1 MDTEIEREALDFFR
15 RLLDSNPSLDGD
27 IEGEI
32 TSLTPAVA
40 SRVRSMLSALRS
52 KALDVPSPFARFP
65 TSTPTSLG
73 GFALGDTL
81 GQGGMGTVFAGEKR
95 QGEVVLQAAVKWL
108 PTAALDSSRRARF
121 VLEQQVVSR
130 LSHPGIARL
139 IDAGETADGGLWYA
153 MERIHGQHIDAFCST
168 QRLSLTARLKLVAQ
182 IAEALAYAHRNLVLH
197 RDIKPSNVLVS
208 AEGRACLIDFGIAKP
223 LADDST
229 ALTQE
234 QAPMTLRYASPEQ
247 LKQDTLTTRSDLWQ
261 LAALAYEL
269 VTGKPARKHI
279 GSDALSRATAAA
291 LECDEAHIASLGLNR
306 QQLVK
311 ALRGDI
317 DAVLAKA
324 LRQAP
329 EDRYSNVDEFRDD
342 LEAILAGLPVAA
354 RRDETW
360 YASRAFLR
368 RHRLSLGFATVAAV
382 LALGLVWS
390 AFERTRQQAEAAERS
405 VALLSDI
412 LLQLPE
418 GDEGGDGNS
427 MTVPV
432 LLARANARILDNPQ
446 LPPHH
451 RKSLAAQIARRGL
464 DLGARDPALEA
475 ASKNLEL
482 AESLFGEQ
490 SKEGAAAMD
499 LLAEVKAMGF
509 GQAEEAMRLLE
520 DSAKLQQRLHHT
532 ESPEFLEHLVVRGFV
547 FSVAGKS
554 AEAVESIRLAAE
566 LAGRLPD
573 LPPGLAEENLARYSM
588 FLRHGGQWDE
598 AEQVID
604 AALERLD
611 ALGANAP
618 RATVAAL
625 ESEACIVHSNQA
637 TPSAI
642 QICRRRVDAHERDGT
657 LESSGGS
664 TALLGLAIAQNNL
677 GESADALKTID
688 QAEAVTLAFEG
699 RNPRSQNMRHIQ
711 LARARILKRL
721 QRWDDAALA
730 FEESIRLF
738 VARDPETSALRVN
751 RTRVEWLEVLVAAG
765 RTRDASA
772 LIEAGIDLGQDDSE
786 YLERYRRAVAAL
798 AE

>member
-1 MDTEIEREALDFFR
+1 MDTQIERDALDFFR
-15 RLLDSNPSLDGD
+15 RLLDSNPSLTGD
-27 IEGEI
+27 VETEI
-32 TSLTPAVA
+32 SSLMPGVA
-40 SRVRSMLSALRS
+40 DRVRSMLAALRS
-52 KALDVPSPFARFP
+52 KGSEGSRPFAHPSFTAP
-65 TSTPTSLG
+65 ATLG
-73 GFALGDTL
+73 GFTLGETL
-81 GQGGMGTVFAGEKR
+81 GQGGMGTVFAGERR

-121 VLEQQVVSR
+121 VLEQQVVAR

-168 QRLSLTARLKLVAQ
+168 QRLSLAARLKLVAQ

-223 LADDST
+223 LADGST

-269 VTGKPARKHI
+269 ITGKPARKHM
-279 GSDALSRATAAA
+279 GSDALSRASTAA
-291 LECDEAHIASLGLNR
+291 LECDEDHVASLGLSR
-306 QQLVK
+306 QQLGK

-329 EDRYSNVDEFRDD
+329 EERYSNVDEFRDD
-342 LEAILAGLPVAA
+342 LQAILAGLPVAA
-354 RRDETW
+354 RRGETW
-360 YASRAFLR
+360 YAGRAFLR
-368 RHRLSLGFATVAAV
+368 RQRLSLGFATVAAV

-432 LLARANARILDNPQ
+432 MLARANARILDNPQ
-446 LPPHH
+446 LRPQH
-451 RKSLAAQIARRGL
+451 RMSLAGQIARRAL
-464 DLGARDPALEA
+464 DLGAQDPALQA
-475 ASKNLEL
+475 ARKNLEL
-482 AESLFGEQ
+482 AESIY
-490 SKEGAAAMD
+490 GAASIDTAQALD
-499 LLAEVKAMGF
+499 LLAEVNAVGA
-509 GQAEEAMRLLE
+509 GDTEQALRLLSRAAAIHAAAPHQE
-520 DSAKLQQRLHHT
+520 TAA
-532 ESPEFLEHLVVRGFV
+532 FLNHLVTRGWV
-547 FSVAGKS
+547 ENQAGDDH
-554 AEAVESIRLAAE
+554 AALESIRFASV

-573 LPPGLAEENLARYSM
+573 ASPGTHELHLSMYSM
-588 FLRHGGQWDE
+588 FLRSYGHWDK
-598 AEQVID
+598 AEEVID
-604 AALERLD
+604 AALRQLD
-611 ALGANAP
+611 ALGAAAP
-618 RATVAAL
+618 SAIVADL

-642 QICRRRVDAHERDGT
+642 QICRRRVESIEREGT
-657 LESSGGS
+657 LESLGGS

-677 GESADALKTID
+677 GEPADALRTID

-730 FEESIRLF
+730 FEEAIRLF
-738 VARDPETSALRVN
+738 VARDPETSAQRVN

-765 RTRDASA
+765 RTRDART
-772 LIEAGIDLGQDDSE
+772 LIEAGIDLGHDDSE
-786 YLERYRRAVAAL
+786 YLERYRRAVAGL

>member
-1 MDTEIEREALDFFR
+1 MDTQIERDALDFFR
-15 RLLDSNPSLDGD
+15 RLLDANPSLDGD
-27 IEGEI
+27 IELEI

-40 SRVRSMLSALRS
+40 SRVRSMLAALRS
-52 KALDVPSPFARFP
+52 KAMDVPSPFARPPITAP
-65 TSTPTSLG
+65 TTLG
-73 GFALGDTL
+73 GFALGETL

-121 VLEQQVVSR
+121 VLEQQVVAR

-139 IDAGETADGGLWYA
+139 IDAGETAEGGLWYA

-168 QRLSLTARLKLVAQ
+168 QRLSLTARLKLVAE

-208 AEGRACLIDFGIAKP
+208 AEGRASLIDFGIAKP
-223 LADDST
+223 LTSDAT

-247 LKQDTLTTRSDLWQ
+247 LKQDILTTRSDLWQ

-279 GSDALSRATAAA
+279 GSDALSRASAAA
-291 LECDEAHIASLGLNR
+291 LECDEAHIASLGLSR
-306 QQLVK
+306 QQLSK

-329 EDRYSNVDEFRDD
+329 EDRYSNVDEFRDE
-342 LEAILAGLPVAA
+342 LHALLAGLPVAA
-354 RRDETW
+354 RRGETW
-360 YASRAFLR
+360 YSSRAFLR
-368 RHRLSLGFATVAAV
+368 RHRVSLGFAGVAAV
-382 LALGLVWS
+382 LAVGLVWS

-432 LLARANARILDNPQ
+432 LLARANARILDNSQ

-451 RKSLAAQIARRGL
+451 RMSLAGQIARRAL
-464 DLGARDPALEA
+464 DLGAQDPALEA
-475 ASKNLEL
+475 ARKNLEL
-482 AESLFGEQ
+482 AESIH
-490 SKEGAAAMD
+490 GAASIDTAQALD
-499 LLAEVKAMGF
+499 LLAEVNAVGA
-509 GQAEEAMRLLE
+509 GDTEQALRLLSR
-520 DSAKLQQRLHHT
+520 SAAIHAAAPHKETAAFLNHLRT
-532 ESPEFLEHLVVRGFV
+532 RGWVESK
-547 FSVAGKS
+547 AGDDR
-554 AEAVESIRLAAE
+554 ALESIRLAAE

-573 LPPGLAEENLARYSM
+573 EPPGTHELHLSTYSM
-588 FLRHGGQWDE
+588 FLRSYGHWDK
-598 AEQVID
+598 AEEVID
-604 AALERLD
+604 GALRQLD
-611 ALGANAP
+611 AFGAAAP
-618 RATVAAL
+618 SATVAYL

-642 QICRRRVDAHERDGT
+642 QICRRHVESIEREGA
-657 LESSGGS
+657 LESLGGS
-664 TALLGLAIAQNNL
+664 AALLGLAIAQNNL

-721 QRWDDAALA
+721 QRWDEAALA
-730 FEESIRLF
+730 FEEAIRLF
-738 VARDPETSALRVN
+738 AARDPETSAQRVN
-751 RTRVEWLEVLVAAG
+751 RTRVEWLEVLVEAG
-765 RTRDASA
+765 RTRDARA
-772 LIEAGIDLGQDDSE
+772 LIEAGIDLGSEDSE
-786 YLERYRRAVAAL
+786 YQERYRRAAARL

>member
-1 MDTEIEREALDFFR
+1 LDTQIERDALDFFR
-15 RLLDSNPSLDGD
+15 RLLDANPSLDGD
-27 IEGEI
+27 IELEI

-40 SRVRSMLSALRS
+40 SRVRSMLAALRS
-52 KALDVPSPFARFP
+52 KAMDVPSPFARPPITAP
-65 TSTPTSLG
+65 TTLG
-73 GFALGDTL
+73 GFALGETL

-121 VLEQQVVSR
+121 VLEQQVVAR

-139 IDAGETADGGLWYA
+139 IDAGETAEGGLWYA

-168 QRLSLTARLKLVAQ
+168 QHLSLAARLKLVAE

-229 ALTQE
+229 ALTRE

-269 VTGKPARKHI
+269 ITGKPARKHI
-279 GSDALSRATAAA
+279 GSDALSRASSAA
-291 LECDEAHIASLGLNR
+291 LECDEAHVASLGLSR
-306 QQLVK
+306 QQLCK

-354 RRDETW
+354 RRGETW
-360 YASRAFLR
+360 YAGRTFLR

-390 AFERTRQQAEAAERS
+390 AFERARQQAEAAERS

-432 LLARANARILDNPQ
+432 LLARANARILDNSQ

-451 RKSLAAQIARRGL
+451 RMSLAGQIARRAL
-464 DLGARDPALEA
+464 DLGAQDPALEA
-475 ASKNLEL
+475 ARKNLEL
-482 AESLFGEQ
+482 AESIH
-490 SKEGAAAMD
+490 GAASIDTAQALD
-499 LLAEVKAMGF
+499 LLAEVNAVGA
-509 GQAEEAMRLLE
+509 GDTAQALRLLSR
-520 DSAKLQQRLHHT
+520 SAAIHAAAPHQETAAFLNHLRT
-532 ESPEFLEHLVVRGFV
+532 RGWVESQSGDDRAL
-547 FSVAGKS
+547 
-554 AEAVESIRLAAE
+554 ESIRLAAE

-573 LPPGLAEENLARYSM
+573 ESPGTHELHLSTYSM
-588 FLRHGGQWDE
+588 FLRSYGHWDK
-598 AEQVID
+598 AEEVID
-604 AALERLD
+604 AALRQLD
-611 ALGANAP
+611 ALGAAAP
-618 RATVAAL
+618 SATVADL

-642 QICRRRVDAHERDGT
+642 QICRRRVESIEREGA
-657 LESSGGS
+657 LESLGGS

-677 GESADALKTID
+677 GESADALRTID

-721 QRWDDAALA
+721 QRWDEAALA
-730 FEESIRLF
+730 FEEAIRLF
-738 VARDPETSALRVN
+738 AARDPETSAQRVN
-751 RTRVEWLEVLVAAG
+751 RTRVEWLEVLVEAG
-765 RTRDASA
+765 RTRDARA
-772 LIEAGIDLGQDDSE
+772 LIEAGIDLGSEDSE
-786 YLERYRRAVAAL
+786 YQERYRRAVAGL

>member
-15 RLLDSNPSLDGD
+15 RQLDSNPSLDGD

-52 KALDVPSPFARFP
+52 KSLDVPSPFARFP

-208 AEGRACLIDFGIAKP
+208 AEGRACVIDFGIAKP

-269 VTGKPARKHI
+269 VTGKPARKQI
-279 GSDALSRATAAA
+279 GNDALSRASAAA

-306 QQLVK
+306 PQLVK

-329 EDRYSNVDEFRDD
+329 EDRYSNVDEFRED

-765 RTRDASA
+765 RTRDARA